1 MNANVPTAT
10 TIARMRFTRNPLL
23 WRGNTCAPVLPPVVT
38 ACAPVFSPLVAAYA
52 PLVTPLHPDRLGF
65 SI

>member
-23 WRGNTCAPVLPPVVT
+23 WRGNTCAPVLPPLVT
-38 ACAPVFSPLVAAYA
+38 ACAPVLSPLVATYA
-52 PLVTPLHPDRLGF
+52 PLVAPLHPERLGLG
-65 SI
+65 I

>member
-52 PLVTPLHPDRLGF
+52 PLVTASHSKRLGLG
-65 SI
+65 I

>member
-23 WRGNTCAPVLPPVVT
+23 WRGNTCAPVLPPLVT
-38 ACAPVFSPLVAAYA
+38 ACAPVFTPLVAAYA
-52 PLVTPLHPDRLGF
+52 PLVTPLHPERLGLG
-65 SI
+65 I